1 MPLTMKTL
9 KQVSAELGIPEKE
22 IRAMVDMRKIR
33 AIWKQSQLVI
43 APDEI
48 ARIRKM
54 RKTIPESVQP
64 AIPAPVTKPAT
75 PTTISGKPGVPN
87 KPGATGATGST
98 AKPAPGTT
106 RPTAPKPG
114 LKLPPPP
121 PQ

>member
-22 IRAMVDMRKIR
+22 IKAMVDMRKIR

-64 AIPAPVTKPAT
+64 AIPAPATKPAT
-75 PTTISGKPGVPN
+75 PTTIPGKPGV
-87 KPGATGATGST
+87 KGETGST
-98 AKPAPGTT
+98 AKPAPST
-106 RPTAPKPG
+106 RSTVPRAG
-114 LKLPPPP
+114 ALKLPPPP